1 MKYIH
6 SSFDGLP
13 KNVYK
18 RYITDKSDF
27 FYFEIKH
34 LIDRVHHGY
43 SNNKTFYTILCS
55 EYVIFFFNN
64 FGVNTH
70 YKLKRSRKHFS
81 VIARQLKTLNN
92 DI

>member
-1 MKYIH
+1 MKYMH

-34 LIDRVHHGY
+34 LIDRGHYGY
-43 SNNKTFYTILCS
+43 SNNKPFIRY
-55 EYVIFFFNN
+55 YV
-64 FGVNTH
+64 VNTS
-70 YKLKRSRKHFS
+70 YFS
-81 VIARQLKTLNN
+81 SI
-92 DI
+92 ISG